1 MPILELASGE
11 NYSALIIQKTNG
23 SRSSINFKTINI
35 RNNIMFNSKQFFLG
49 LALLCSLGL
58 ANAGSVTINESL
70 VGNTGYYSVTNNTE
84 EAIWLFAVSHTAAS
98 NAQTTRNYY
107 NTSPLSLFGAET
119 ISKVDWNA
127 GLDSMGV
134 GSDYDFDTY
143 FGSDTLVNVYF
154 ELDGFGISAGETT
167 GNQFSFTAIALA
179 SNWIALGVNGG
190 VYTGTAIT
198 GGVNAVPL
206 PAAFL
211 LFGPALLGF
220 LGFRRKLQA

>member
-1 MPILELASGE
+1 MIG
-11 NYSALIIQKTNG
+11 T
-23 SRSSINFKTINI
+23 
-35 RNNIMFNSKQFFLG
+35 
-49 LALLCSLGL
+49 
-58 ANAGSVTINESL
+58 
-70 VGNTGYYSVTNNTE
+70 TGYYSVTNNSD

-98 NAQTTRNYY
+98 NAQTTRDYN
-107 NTSPLSLFGAET
+107 NTSPLSIFGAET

-154 ELDGFGISAGETT
+154 ELDGFGIAVGETT
-167 GNQFSFTAIALA
+167 GNQFSYTALTMA

-190 VYTGTAIT
+190 VFTGTALT

-206 PAAFL
+206 PAAAFL
-211 LFGPALLGF
+211 FAPALLGF
-220 LGFRRKLQA
+220 LGFRRKVQA